1 MGSEVGSK
9 VGLGLSPDSFLT
21 CVSRPE
27 TAWTTVNVAEAT
39 PGVQTP
45 LAWSLWSTASERGIR
60 TGFFQL
66 GVLRRAEIEPPAA
79 VDGRIMGIFHGYV
92 AANVDAFR
100 TIADRTPGSSGNG
113 VEQQLFGSVRPG
125 MADHR
130 TLRRYPVAMF
140 KTPWTIAVL
149 GRRLAA
155 LRQQVLPW
163 WVTVTAPQ
171 VLDEL
176 SSAPARFR
184 EAAAMFEKAFTM
196 QICARMLGQ
205 GLYDAIVRL
214 ARSVGRP
221 GLELELV
228 TGYGSFEEVAIV
240 SDLQAVA
247 RGRLLLSEFLR
258 RHGFHGPSEGSLT
271 SSSWRE
277 DPSPV
282 RRLVESYRRLDT
294 TAGTDAMLAI
304 QRAKRE
310 RAEGELLRAL
320 PLAARLKACLVL
332 RLARNV
338 IPLGEVG
345 KSGFLMALDALRAA
359 ARSHGRHLTAQGV
372 LENPDDIFMLT
383 ASEAFEAMPDDVG
396 ALVATRRQIVEDCG
410 RLRLPQKWVGQ
421 PIPGAVE
428 PVCSGRPAEG
438 GVVSGIPASP
448 GVVTGTARVITDLEL
463 LDDLEN
469 GEILV
474 CEITDPGWAS
484 YMYLASALV
493 IDIGG
498 AVSHGAV
505 LARELGIP
513 CVINTGTGTRSIRTG
528 DTVLVDGIA
537 GTATIQDRLPLRT

>member
-1 MGSEVGSK
+1 MGSEVGSN
-9 VGLGLSPDSFLT
+9 VGLGFSPDSFLT

-66 GVLRRAEIEPPAA
+66 GVLSRAEIEPPAT
-79 VDGRIMGIFHGYV
+79 VSGRIMGIFHGYV
-92 AANVDAFR
+92 AANVDTFR
-100 TIADRTPGSSGNG
+100 AIADRTPGSSGNAT
-113 VEQQLFGSVRPG
+113 EQQLFGSVRPG

-130 TLRRYPVAMF
+130 TFRRYPVAMF
-140 KTPWTIAVL
+140 KTLWTVAVL

-155 LRQQVLPW
+155 LRQEVAPW
-163 WVTVTAPQ
+163 WVAVTAPV
-171 VLDEL
+171 VLDNL

-205 GLYDAIVRL
+205 GLYDAVARL
-214 ARSVGRP
+214 ARSAGKP

-240 SDLQAVA
+240 SDLRAVA
-247 RGRLLLSEFLR
+247 RGRLSLHKFLR
-258 RHGFHGPSEGSLT
+258 RHGFHGPSEGSFT
-271 SSSWRE
+271 SSPWRE
-277 DPSPV
+277 DPRPV
-282 RRLVESYRRLDT
+282 QRLVESYRRHDK
-294 TAGTDAMLAI
+294 TAGTDTTLAV

-310 RAEGELLRAL
+310 RAECELLRAL
-320 PLAARLKACLVL
+320 PIASRLKAHLVL
-332 RLARNV
+332 RLARRI

-372 LENPDDIFMLT
+372 LEEPDDIFMLT
-383 ASEAFEAMPDDVG
+383 VSEAFDAMPDHVE
-396 ALVATRRQIVEDCG
+396 ALVANRRRIVEDCS
-410 RLRLPQKWVGQ
+410 RLRLPRNWVGQ
-421 PIPGAVE
+421 PIPAAAE
-428 PVCSGRPAEG
+428 PVGADRCTEA

-448 GVVTGTARVITDLEL
+448 GIVTGTARVITDRDD

-474 CEITDPGWAS
+474 CEVTDPGWAC